1 MNVAKVIFLY
11 IALMNNIQNY
21 QASKDLL
28 KDRVILVTGAGQ
40 GIGRVAALTYARHG
54 ATVILHGRNIKKLES
69 VYDEIETKDGAQ
81 AAIFPFDFE
90 KAEGKD
96 LEVVA
101 QAINSQLGRLDGIL
115 HNAAFISNLTQL
127 ENQTLEQWLV
137 MLRVNLA
144 APIALTRSCLPLL
157 KASPDASVIMTS
169 DTHGHYP
176 AAYWGGYAVAK
187 AGVEALVK
195 IQAQEWEVHK
205 NMRINALIPG
215 PVHTSQRAKT
225 HPGEAKH
232 GLSKPQDLM
241 PTYLYLMGPASKGV
255 SGELVFCQSFE
266 QHAAASKRKRYN

>member
-1 MNVAKVIFLY
+1 
-11 IALMNNIQNY
+11 MNNIKNY

-69 VYDEIETKDGAQ
+69 VYDEIETKGGAQ

-195 IQAQEWEVHK
+195 IQAQEWEVYR

-232 GLSKPQDLM
+232 GLSRPQDLM
-241 PTYLYLMGPASKGV
+241 PPYLYLMGPASKGV
-255 SGELVFCQSFE
+255 SGKSVFCQSFE
-266 QHAAASKRKRYN
+266 QHAATSKRKRYN